1 MKSFVDHSIWES
13 SCSLSLDLRV
23 WRKEKLKKKILMK
36 KSVLL
41 VFLKK
46 TTSTGPTVSR
56 LLVEDEE
63 NRSSNQEK
71 TIYEYCQDGDIDN
84 VERILK
90 KKFDVN
96 KPDEMVVFFPPNRI
110 EVKQEKSWF
119 SFKAI
124 DIDALGR
131 RSWTRIYYSF
141 TSKIWSWLERSWWRW
156 PDTFVLR
163 WTFSKCPKE
172 KQNEFYRFV
181 LAAHS
186 SSFSCIKT
194 LLELGADANIP
205 NNDGELPSSVTESEE
220 KACWKTN
227 WSIFFC

>member
-1 MKSFVDHSIWES
+1 
-13 SCSLSLDLRV
+13 
-23 WRKEKLKKKILMK
+23 MK

-96 KPDEMVVFFPPNRI
+96 KPDEMVVFFSPNRI
-110 EVKQEKSWF
+110 EVKQEKS
-119 SFKAI
+119 
-124 DIDALGR
+124 
-131 RSWTRIYYSF
+131 
-141 TSKIWSWLERSWWRW
+141 
-156 PDTFVLR
+156 
-163 WTFSKCPKE
+163 
-172 KQNEFYRFV
+172 
-181 LAAHS
+181 
-186 SSFSCIKT
+186 
-194 LLELGADANIP
+194 
-205 NNDGELPSSVTESEE
+205 
-220 KACWKTN
+220 
-227 WSIFFC
+227 